1 VSLGIDAEG
10 VEPGGAGLPVL
21 GPVRVGDV
29 VLAGADVPGAL
40 TE

>member
-1 VSLGIDAEG
+1 VSLGIVAEG
-10 VEPGGAGLPVL
+10 VEPGGAGL
-21 GPVRVGDV
+21 PVRVGDV